1 MNHDT
6 GSGRASGAV
15 CDLGGV
21 DGMNKQGRRPEL
33 HKVDGREMT
42 VKEIADMLGIS
53 ANALHCRRVR
63 LGPVSY
69 QTLVDMY
76 RSNQFGIAGDKAC
89 RYLIEGRWM
98 TRTEIARML
107 GVQPRSLSNY
117 RKVNK
122 ATMIEAVEHFR
133 RWNEEGRKRNPLG
146 TGGRP
151 AQVYTVGRRKYTVPG
166 VAKQFGVHP
175 MTVRDMLKSRDG
187 DMGKVLAFYQAKAR
201 KKQKRA
207 ESEIMRILGY

>member
-1 MNHDT
+1 MGVVDTMN
-6 GSGRASGAV
+6 R
-15 CDLGGV
+15 
-21 DGMNKQGRRPEL
+21 MGRRPEL
-33 HKVDGREMT
+33 HKVDGQEMT
-42 VKEIADMLGIS
+42 VKEIAEMLGIS
-53 ANALHCRRVR
+53 SNALHCRRVR

-69 QTLVDMY
+69 QTLVNMY

-107 GVQPRSLSNY
+107 GVQPQSLSNW
-117 RKVNK
+117 REVNK

-133 RWNEEGRKRNPLG
+133 EYVQGGRKRNPLG
-146 TGGRP
+146 TGGKP

-175 MTVRDMLKSRDG
+175 MTVRGMLKSRGG

-201 KKQKRA
+201 KRQKRA
-207 ESEIMRILGY
+207 EKEIMRILGY